1 MCIKHRI
8 PIYFLLLCAL
18 LPINSGCKNLH
29 TAETTNKHGKPSVR
43 AVIQSDKNEE
53 SIIKV
58 FVENSDGNAVTAA
71 SVICIDKN
79 NRAYSL
85 EFDAAKYYYWVQAVL
100 PDKGDIGIRVHTNA
114 AADILTLTVPHY
126 KLAQDPSITAFQ
138 DDAGQSVLKGEA
150 LSSQKA
156 IQIAWEPLG
165 EECVYTVEIKTAF
178 STVYSVASTAAQ
190 LVIPANALAMHK
202 QYRLVITAQR
212 IAGDPLLEKFPY
224 YSVSSRRTEGLQFET
239 E

>member
-58 FVENSDGNAVTAA
+58 FVENKDGNAVTAA

-79 NRAYSL
+79 NRAYFL
-85 EFDAAKYYYWVQAVL
+85 EFDAAKYYYWIQAVL
-100 PDKGDIGIRVHTNA
+100 PDNGDIRIRVHTNA
-114 AADILTLTVPHY
+114 ATDTLTLTVPHH
-126 KLAQDPSITAFQ
+126 KLSKAPPITVFQ
-138 DDAGQSVLKGEA
+138 DETGKSVLKGEA
-150 LSSQKA
+150 ISSQKT

-165 EECVYTVEIKTAF
+165 AECVYTVEVKTAL
-178 STVYSVASTAAQ
+178 SSVYSCSSTAAQ
-190 LVIPANALAMHK
+190 LTIPAHTLTAHK

-212 IAGDPLLEKFPY
+212 ISGDPLLEKASY
-224 YSVSSRRTEGLQFET
+224 YSVSSCRTEGLQFET